1 MDLLP
6 NFYKNIVL
14 NWAKCSSDPID
25 VRNILGQYLWN
36 NKFITI
42 AGRPIFWKEF
52 HRANLNHLG
61 QMCENKTL
69 KSWNQ
74 IKREFTL
81 NGNLQFKYMQLVNSI
96 PAAWKLKIGED
107 QPMDLAYH
115 SQGLLLCTRLIPTEN
130 LNSK

>member
-1 MDLLP
+1 MNKKMDLLP

-14 NWAKCSSDPID
+14 NWAKCSSEPID

-52 HRANLNHLG
+52 HRA
-61 QMCENKTL
+61 

-81 NGNLQFKYMQLVNSI
+81 NGKLQFKYMQLVNSI
-96 PAAWKLKIGED
+96 PATWKHKIGEG

-115 SQGLLLCTRLIPTEN
+115 SQGLLLCTRLIPTEKN
-130 LNSK
+130 KL